1 MKGVSTKYLKT
12 DGDVEFEI
20 LLFNNPEQAENLKR
34 PRPVTLRNK
43 GGRTMRPGLKI
54 IAIHERSKRLWVVR
68 LSDQAYT
75 VDALAVRGD
84 EGRANLRKAPAR

>member
-84 EGRANLRKAPAR
+84 EG

>member
-1 MKGVSTKYLKT
+1 MKDIAIDTSEYAVKHIVKY
-12 DGDVEFEI
+12 